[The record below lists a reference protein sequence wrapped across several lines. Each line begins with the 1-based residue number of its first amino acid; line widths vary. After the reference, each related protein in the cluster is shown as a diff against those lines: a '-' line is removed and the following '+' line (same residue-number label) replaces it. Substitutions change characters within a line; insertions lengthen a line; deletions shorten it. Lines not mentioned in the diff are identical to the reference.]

1 MKDRKQSSLQP
12 AQLLL
17 LLQHLQQMLL
27 PQFFQLRGLPQL
39 QIPQFLENI
48 KVSKTFQ
55 VAYKAKIIAKIHQDR
70 LQKYVNSRVLGNF
83 GPKKITQNFG
93 KFLMFLN
100 YTSSSWILFCVKMSQ
115 YFHDKYCLQKVSTDF
130 VLKLFTHFGLEVT
143 RQFCTENYKQKI
155 SNIHQDFLN
164 YIKCSWIMFY
174 AKMSWNPHFT

>member
-17 LLQHLQQMLL
+17 VLQHLQQTLL

-39 QIPQFLENI
+39 QVPQFLEDI

-55 VAYKAKIIAKIHQDR
+55 VTYKAKIVAKIHKDR
-70 LQKYVNSRVLGNF
+70 LQKYVNSKVLGNI

-93 KFLMFLN
+93 KFLTLLN

-115 YFHDKYCLQKVSTDF
+115 YPHDKYCLQKVSTDSG
-130 VLKLFTHFGLEVT
+130 LKLFTHFGLEVT
-143 RQFCTENYKQKI
+143 R
-155 SNIHQDFLN
+155 
-164 YIKCSWIMFY
+164 
-174 AKMSWNPHFT
+174 